1 MGAPIVLPR
10 ISDMSRRIL
19 RVYRSATPAQ
29 IENGLNWYPAA
40 RDIAGDIAHDARIPL
55 ETAAGIL
62 AALSPQTS
70 WGQNVDWARELAAG
84 SPISRGLPMSQA
96 RGMAILA
103 QDREPLEILGGIKVR
118 AFYACIVTAGAT
130 DAVCVDRHAYDIATG
145 LRGSH
150 VSLSTKRS
158 EHCARAY
165 QCAAARLRSTGES
178 PGITAAQLQA
188 VTWVTWRAR
197 YWQAGAW
204 DGYRED
210 PNRAPVAIESEVF

>member
-1 MGAPIVLPR
+1 MTARRPLPR
-10 ISDMSRRIL
+10 LSDMSARIL
-19 RVYRSATPAQ
+19 RVYRSADAQ
-29 IENGLNWYPAA
+29 QVAAGLAWYPAA
-40 RDIAGDIAHDARIPL
+40 REIAGEIARDAGIPV

-84 SPISRGLPMSQA
+84 SPVSRGLGMSQA

-103 QDREPLEILGGIKVR
+103 GDRDPLDILGGRKVR

-145 LRGSH
+145 QRGSH
-150 VSLSTKRS
+150 LTLTDRLA
-158 EHCARAY
+158 EHTQRAY
-165 QCAAARLRSTGES
+165 VSAAARLRATGEA
-178 PGITAAQLQA
+178 PGITGAQLQA
-188 VTWVTWRAR
+188 VAWVTWRQR

-204 DGYRED
+204 DGYTHDRG
-210 PNRAPVAIESEVF
+210 RAPLTESTPF

>member
-1 MGAPIVLPR
+1 MATRIVLPR
-10 ISDMSRRIL
+10 RSDMSARIL
-19 RVYRSATPAQ
+19 RVYRSADAQ
-29 IENGLNWYPAA
+29 QIAAGMEWYAAA
-40 RDIAGDIAHDARIPL
+40 RRIAEEISHDARIPV

-103 QDREPLEILGGIKVR
+103 QDREPLDILGGRKVR

-145 LRGSH
+145 ERGSH
-150 VSLSTKRS
+150 VSLSDKRS
-158 EHCARAY
+158 AHCASAY
-165 QCAAARLRSTGES
+165 QSAAARLRSTGEA

-204 DGYRED
+204 DGYGADRG
-210 PNRAPVAIESEVF
+210 RAPIESEVAF